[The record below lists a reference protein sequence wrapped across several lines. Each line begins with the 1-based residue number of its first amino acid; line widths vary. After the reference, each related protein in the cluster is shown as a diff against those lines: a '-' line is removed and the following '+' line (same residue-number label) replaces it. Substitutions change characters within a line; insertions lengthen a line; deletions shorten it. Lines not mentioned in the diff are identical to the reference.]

1 MHGRFLAQPVEI
13 RPERIG
19 PEQLGVADVD
29 VFKRN
34 RIGPVPSGL
43 LMGVRSEIR
52 CSVHRRLLM
61 IRLRGWL
68 AEADYRPNYIPLR
81 PPEQGRVLSPSAAAG
96 RDSGNA
102 PFSATSARD
111 KLISK
116 A

>member
-34 RIGPVPSGL
+34 GIGLVPNGP
-43 LMGVRSEIR
+43 LMGVRGEID

-68 AEADYRPNYIPLR
+68 RKRDYCANYIPLR
-81 PPEQGRVLSPSAAAG
+81 APEQGRVLSPSAAAG
-96 RDSGNA
+96 HDSRNA

-111 KLISK
+111 KLICK